1 MSSLHPDEWR
11 RVRSL
16 FERAVD
22 VPAGERMQFV
32 AEACLGDEAFHGRVA
47 TLVAAHERARDFLET
62 GCVATIAGWL
72 EEDLSGA
79 QFGPYRLESR
89 VGGGGM
95 GEVYRARDTRL
106 GRTVAIKVLL
116 SHIAAD
122 EPARERFEREA
133 RVVAGLNHPHICTL
147 HDIGSSRGPTAQ
159 RLVPYL
165 VMEFLNGE
173 TLADRLAKGALPHRE
188 ALDYAIQI
196 ASALDTAHRAGI
208 VHRDLKP
215 RNIMLTATGAKLLD
229 FGLAKA
235 SAASAL
241 EETLA
246 PGSDLTTPGTIIG
259 TLHYMS
265 PEQLEGLPTDART
278 DLFAFGCVLY
288 EMLSGTKA
296 FEGRTGA
303 SLMTAIMAQEPRPLR
318 ELVPAVPDGVEEVI
332 ARCLEKSPD
341 DRWPS
346 AADLLAELRRIAG
359 VMRSA
364 GESRR
369 FPKLISENRA
379 AAASVLLT
387 LLLSAGAALFLSRP
401 KPPVVPPAPT
411 ATVQLAV
418 LPLRMV
424 GDVVRGDE
432 YLAVGIADS
441 IITRLA
447 GVRHIGLR
455 PTAAVIRYADSPP
468 DTATVAKALA
478 VGYVLFGTIQ
488 RNADTYRISLQLVQS
503 SDGAVTW
510 ARSYDVLRSALTN
523 LQDTIADEVVGALR
537 LELTEVE
544 RARVRR
550 RYTDNVEA
558 YELYLRG
565 RASFVNY
572 TEKSMK
578 AAMGDFDRALA
589 IDPDYALARAGLA
602 IASAWFSIRYA
613 YETEASKWGARAER
627 DAKAALAADP
637 ALAEA
642 TLAMASA
649 AGTLYGAFNWPVVI
663 ADASRALAIDP
674 TLELGHVIRMR
685 AFYHLGLFDSVKD
698 EARAAYRLNP
708 LGNVEIA
715 RLEIAE
721 SLFTGS
727 YRRAREQAEAML
739 ARGADA
745 PVVLNYLGLAQFYS
759 GDVASARTTLAAV
772 HRANRPDVRSQAA
785 LAGVEAAA
793 GDPAA
798 ARARVIAIE
807 AGPYMDHHVAYSL
820 GAAWAQLGDAAAS
833 VKWLQQ
839 AADTGFPCFPWLLR
853 DPLLDPIRSD
863 PRFTTLLD
871 RLRQR
876 YEQDVARYRPGS

>member
-1 MSSLHPDEWR
+1 M
-11 RVRSL
+11 
-16 FERAVD
+16 
-22 VPAGERMQFV
+22 
-32 AEACLGDEAFHGRVA
+32 
-47 TLVAAHERARDFLET
+47 
-62 GCVATIAGWL
+62 
-72 EEDLSGA
+72 
-79 QFGPYRLESR
+79 
-89 VGGGGM
+89 
-95 GEVYRARDTRL
+95 
-106 GRTVAIKVLL
+106 
-116 SHIAAD
+116 
-122 EPARERFEREA
+122 
-133 RVVAGLNHPHICTL
+133 
-147 HDIGSSRGPTAQ
+147 
-159 RLVPYL
+159 
-165 VMEFLNGE
+165 
-173 TLADRLAKGALPHRE
+173 
-188 ALDYAIQI
+188 
-196 ASALDTAHRAGI
+196 
-208 VHRDLKP
+208 
-215 RNIMLTATGAKLLD
+215 
-229 FGLAKA
+229 
-235 SAASAL
+235 
-241 EETLA
+241 
-246 PGSDLTTPGTIIG
+246 
-259 TLHYMS
+259 
-265 PEQLEGLPTDART
+265 
-278 DLFAFGCVLY
+278 
-288 EMLSGTKA
+288 
-296 FEGRTGA
+296 
-303 SLMTAIMAQEPRPLR
+303 
-318 ELVPAVPDGVEEVI
+318 
-332 ARCLEKSPD
+332 
-341 DRWPS
+341 
-346 AADLLAELRRIAG
+346 
-359 VMRSA
+359 
-364 GESRR
+364 
-369 FPKLISENRA
+369 
-379 AAASVLLT
+379 
-387 LLLSAGAALFLSRP
+387 
-401 KPPVVPPAPT
+401 
-411 ATVQLAV
+411 
-418 LPLRMV
+418 
-424 GDVVRGDE
+424 
-432 YLAVGIADS
+432 
-441 IITRLA
+441 
-447 GVRHIGLR
+447 
-455 PTAAVIRYADSPP
+455 
-468 DTATVAKALA
+468 
-478 VGYVLFGTIQ
+478 LFGTIQ

-613 YETEASKWGARAER
+613 YETEASEWGARAER

-807 AGPYMDHHVAYSL
+807 AGPYHGSPRRLQPRCRL
-820 GAAWAQLGDAAAS
+820 GAAWRRGCKREMAPAGGRHRLSVLPLAVTRPASRTHSERSSIHDASRPATAA
-833 VKWLQQ
+833 VR
-839 AADTGFPCFPWLLR
+839 AGR
-853 DPLLDPIRSD
+853 RPLPTRFLVPP
-863 PRFTTLLD
+863 PR
-871 RLRQR
+871 RW
-876 YEQDVARYRPGS
+876 